1 MIRKP
6 KEEDAAAIAAISN
19 HYVLHSVSSFETQ
32 PLDEEQMRQRLARF
46 TTEGPYFVYERQGK
60 IAGFCYAHRWKER
73 AAYRQTMEVTVYVAP
88 DSTGLGIGRQLV
100 QRLIDACRSMEC
112 HALIA
117 CITAENEASRRLFET
132 FGFRRVSHFKQVGQ
146 KFDRWLDV
154 VDYEL
159 LLDSNAARHTAVG

>member
-1 MIRKP
+1 M
-6 KEEDAAAIAAISN
+6 
-19 HYVLHSVSSFETQ
+19 LHSVSYFETQ

-46 TTEGPYFVYERQGK
+46 TAEGPYFIYERQGK

-132 FGFRRVSHFKQVGQ
+132 YNCVYRDAYCGGRVSHFKQVGQ